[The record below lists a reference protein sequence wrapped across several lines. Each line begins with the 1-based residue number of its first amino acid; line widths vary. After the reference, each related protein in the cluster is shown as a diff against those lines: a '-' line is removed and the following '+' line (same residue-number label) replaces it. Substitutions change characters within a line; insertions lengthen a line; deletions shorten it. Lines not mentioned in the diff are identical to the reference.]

1 LDCPSYAGLHFVFF
15 YRALCDVRGGGQPL
29 QAGQRI
35 VLPRMT
41 VELMRVDDRGLPVE
55 AAFDFPVPLEDP
67 SLQWIYWDWQ
77 RHDYAVFRVPDVGET
92 VTLAGPF

>member
-1 LDCPSYAGLHFVFF
+1 M
-15 YRALCDVRGGGQPL
+15 

-41 VELMRVDDRGLPVE
+41 VEILRVDEHGLPVE
-55 AAFDFPVPLEDP
+55 AAFDFSTALEDP

-77 RHDYAVFRVPDVGET
+77 RRDWVAFPVPVVGQT